1 LDQRRSALTPFAAAT
16 VELFADLNGRVV
28 LNTKLMP
35 WCASPMPG
43 VERRMLDRCGAEVAR
58 ATSIVRYAPGSHFER
73 HVHGGGEE
81 ILVLEG
87 TFSDELGDYPAGT
100 YLRNP
105 AGSSHAPFSAEGCT
119 LLVKLQQMHPAD
131 QERVCLQTRHAPW
144 LPGLVPG
151 LEVMP
156 LHGFGSEH
164 VALVRWAPGTVFQP
178 HRHLGG
184 EEILVLS
191 GVFQDE
197 AGTYPTG
204 SWLRNPPGSVHR
216 PWSEPGCTIWVKT
229 GHLPDVLA
237 A

>member
-1 LDQRRSALTPFAAAT
+1 MDLH
-16 VELFADLNGRVV
+16 ADLSQPVV
-28 LNTKLMP
+28 LNTHALAWTP
-35 WCASPMPG
+35 SPQTG
-43 VERRMLDRCGAEVAR
+43 VERRRLDRRGDELAR
-58 ATSIVRYAPGSHFER
+58 ATSIVRYAPGSHFAP
-73 HVHGGGEE
+73 HSHGGGEE

-87 TFSDELGDYPAGT
+87 TFADERGDYPAGT

-105 AGSSHAPFSAEGCT
+105 PGSSHAPFSTGGCT
-119 LLVKLQQMHPAD
+119 ILVKLQQMHPAD
-131 QERVCLQTRHAPW
+131 QRRLVVDTHREAWR
-144 LPGLVPG
+144 PGLVEG

-156 LHGFGSEH
+156 LHGFGSEN

-184 EEILVLS
+184 EEILVLE

-197 AGTYPTG
+197 HGTYPAG

-229 GHLPDVLA
+229 GHLPTTVTV
-237 A
+237 